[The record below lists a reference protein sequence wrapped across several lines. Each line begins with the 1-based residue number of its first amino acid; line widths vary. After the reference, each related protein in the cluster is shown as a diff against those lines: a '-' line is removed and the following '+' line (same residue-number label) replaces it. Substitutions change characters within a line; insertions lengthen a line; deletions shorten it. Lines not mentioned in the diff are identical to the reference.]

1 MTDFHGKIVTF
12 RMRKKLKP
20 QFPQPEVKELE
31 YIEMVL
37 SEDSFN
43 FPQVE
48 GTKGSEGNSL

>member
-1 MTDFHGKIVTF
+1 LEDK
-12 RMRKKLKP
+12 RKKLKP

-37 SEDSFN
+37 SEDSLN

-48 GTKGSEGNSL
+48 GTKGSEGNSI